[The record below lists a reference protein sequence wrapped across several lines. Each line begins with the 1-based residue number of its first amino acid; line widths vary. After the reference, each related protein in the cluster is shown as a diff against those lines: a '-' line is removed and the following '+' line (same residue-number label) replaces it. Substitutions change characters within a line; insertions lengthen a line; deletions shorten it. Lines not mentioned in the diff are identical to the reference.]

1 MKIADKEIFFFFFG
15 RIKNNSQIENIFD
28 LTKKAFL
35 VLKNDL
41 FLNFVN
47 NFPFSNN
54 RTNTKLALG
63 YCQTTTKLALDQS
76 EQPSS

>member
-1 MKIADKEIFFFFFG
+1 MIFFLIFFFG
-15 RIKNNSQIENIFD
+15 GIKNNSQIENIFD

-47 NFPFSNN
+47 NFPLSNN
-54 RTNTKLALG
+54 RTTAKVALG
-63 YCQTTTKLALDQS
+63 YCQTITKLALDQF
-76 EQPSS
+76 EPPSS